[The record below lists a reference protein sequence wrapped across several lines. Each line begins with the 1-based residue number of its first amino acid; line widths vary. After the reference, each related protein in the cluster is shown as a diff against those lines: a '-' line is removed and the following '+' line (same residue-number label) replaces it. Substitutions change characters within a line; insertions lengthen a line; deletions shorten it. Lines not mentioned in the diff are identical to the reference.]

1 MYQNIQ
7 KLRENPETSNAGK
20 KWLEDEMNNLIYE
33 IKKNISIDDIAK
45 IHKRTA
51 SSITGKLLSIAVS
64 YITQKNMDINDV
76 SKIVNLS
83 VKSIQDYME
92 KYPDK
97 KIKNINIIKNINTPS
112 NQTSESKELTGQ
124 EIVQLFQP
132 SISITLGIPIQ
143 KSEET
148 NVNVEKK
155 EIKLNYEQESAL
167 KAFKSGKNIFLTGPA
182 GTGKSV
188 TLGKIKEY
196 CIQDNKQK
204 GITATTGTAAFL
216 LGGKTLHSYL
226 GIGLAK
232 ESAEELYLNIRK
244 FKHITDRLRNC
255 DVLIIDE
262 ISMLDADLLDKI
274 SEYLQIMRRSNKPFG
289 GIQVVLTGD
298 FCQLEPVSGDYCF
311 KSKVWPLLELKL
323 IYLHKLIRQDG
334 DIEFQNI
341 LSKVRYGKC
350 SQKTFEL
357 LSSLSDKDFGEVK
370 PTILYPRNY
379 DVDKINKMESDKL
392 IASGAKKET
401 YKVIY
406 SKCKNVE
413 SAKNY
418 IKSLD
423 IPESIIF
430 CVGDQ
435 VVVTANVD
443 QDNGIVNGTR
453 GIVIN
458 VDCDWVMIKKTNGK
472 ELKIRYFKSTNPDFP
487 DIKIM
492 PLKLAYALSIHKSQ
506 GMTLDAIEIDIGSK
520 IFASGQAY
528 TALSRAQNL
537 DSVKVKGISKKSFI
551 IHPDVLEFYQKI
563 EEDIKTTNTK
573 FITKYINIIINNI
586 ANHIKLDD
594 TLDFIWEFIPEDE
607 EKILEFFN
615 EYSLPKLSES
625 SNNYQKLKE
634 HLFKLKD
641 FILDNIDMFRE
652 KIKES
657 NLFKN

>member
-7 KLRENPETSNAGK
+7 KLRENPETANAGS
-20 KWLEDEMNNLIYE
+20 KWSEDEINNLLYE
-33 IKKNISIDDIAK
+33 IKNNISLDEIAK
-45 IHKRTA
+45 NHKRTP
-51 SSITGKLLSIAVS
+51 SSITGKLYSIA
-64 YITQKNMDINDV
+64 IKLLEKNMDINEV
-76 SKIVNLS
+76 SKVVNLS
-83 VKSIQDYME
+83 VISIQGYIK
-92 KYPDK
+92 KYPNK
-97 KIKNINIIKNINTPS
+97 KTKIISETKSETN
-112 NQTSESKELTGQ
+112 NQLTASEILK
-124 EIVQLFQP
+124 LFQP
-132 SISITLGIPIQ
+132 SISKTLDIPIQ
-143 KSEET
+143 EET

-167 KAFKSGKNIFLTGPA
+167 KSFKLGKNIFLTGPA

-196 CIQDNKQK
+196 CIQNNKHI

-232 ESAEELYLNIRK
+232 ESAEEIYIYMRK
-244 FKHITDRLRNC
+244 FKHITTRLREC
-255 DVLIIDE
+255 EVLIIDE
-262 ISMLDADLLDKI
+262 ISMLDANLLDKI
-274 SEYLQIMRRSNKPFG
+274 SEYLQYMRKSNKPFG

-311 KSKVWPLLELKL
+311 KSTIWLKLELKL
-323 IYLHKLIRQDG
+323 IYLHKLIRQDS
-334 DIEFQNI
+334 DIQFQNI
-341 LSKVRYGKC
+341 LSNVRYGKC
-350 SQKTFEL
+350 SQKTFES

-379 DVDKINKMESDKL
+379 DVDKINKMESEKL

-406 SKCKNVE
+406 SKSKNVE

-423 IPESIIF
+423 IPESIVF

-453 GIVIN
+453 GIVID
-458 VDCDWVMIKKTNGK
+458 VDCDWVKIKKTNSK

-528 TALSRAQNL
+528 TALSRAQRL
-537 DSVKVKGISKKSFI
+537 DSIKIKSISKKSFI

-563 EEDIKTTNTK
+563 EKDIKIKNNK
-573 FITKYINIIINNI
+573 FVDKYINIVINNI
-586 ANHIKLDD
+586 ANHINLDN

-607 EKILEFFN
+607 EEILEFFN
-615 EYSLPKLSES
+615 EYNLPKLSDTS
-625 SNNYQKLKE
+625 DDYQKLKE
-634 HLFKLKD
+634 YTFKLKD

-652 KIKES
+652 NTHKF
-657 NLFKN
+657 NLSL